1 MRRPLALALAVAL
14 LPIAGAHAED
24 LLQTYQLA
32 RTGDPQLAAA
42 ESGRLATK
50 EGAVQARALLLPQI
64 DGSADLTR
72 SRSSGPSTQTLTDIN
87 GLPIGLLPGTST
99 AERRGRS
106 YGLNLDQAVFDYSR
120 ITRLRS
126 ENALSRAADFQ
137 LQSAGDSLVTRTSEA
152 YFNVLV
158 GIETLAAAEASETA
172 LKKQFDFASKRLD
185 VGLAPITDVHEAR
198 AQYERARANTIVTR
212 NALEDA
218 YQALAEITGKPVHQ
232 LKALPEDFKP
242 SLPESRDADGWVK
255 AAIDNNPAL
264 KAKQLQVQSSDIAVE
279 TARAGHLPT
288 LYFTGSYGESASW
301 GETSFTGN
309 NFSSTFPLRGESRGP
324 TFGLALRVPIF
335 SGGAVSSQVRQAAA
349 QRDVATDEMEQQ
361 KRALERNTR
370 NSYQTLVAGIS
381 EVEARRL
388 ALVSARSAY
397 SASQV
402 GLEVGTRTVIDVLIN
417 QQNLFNAQREFA
429 LARYN
434 FLQNRLLLEQAA
446 GTLDINDVEDINRL
460 LTVDAEAQLAP
471 GDTTIHD

>member
-1 MRRPLALALAVAL
+1 MRRPLALALAFAL
-14 LPIAGAHAED
+14 LPAAGVHAED

-64 DGSADLTR
+64 DGTADLTR
-72 SRSSGPSTQTLTDIN
+72 SRSSGPSTQTLTDVN

-137 LQSAGDSLVTRTSEA
+137 LRSAGDSLVTRTSEA

-172 LKKQFDFASKRLD
+172 LKKQFDFASKRLE

-232 LKALPEDFKP
+232 LKALPEDYKP
-242 SLPESRDADGWVK
+242 SLPEARDADGWVK